1 MLCSV
6 MQETWIWSLPLVTML
21 LGIHV
26 TEIKALACSHT
37 ALLCSHR
44 SHMGREV
51 SPTQDSQCWGCSGS
65 VERRYRIKE
74 CAWNTVLIHAPLQ
87 GLSTL
92 CGLFFVTFVSLIY
105 LYFQNMG
112 GFFKSTK
119 ALPVSMQN
127 CVDAMWRTA
136 FWSSQLRV
144 FPATLKPEN
153 FAIQLFLTNQ
163 FKVHQRH

>member
-26 TEIKALACSHT
+26 IEIKALACSHT
-37 ALLCSHR
+37 AVLCSHR

-65 VERRYRIKE
+65 VERRYG
-74 CAWNTVLIHAPLQ
+74 T
-87 GLSTL
+87 LSSSML
-92 CGLFFVTFVSLIY
+92 LSRDFLLFVVYFFVTFVSLIY

-112 GFFKSTK
+112 VFFKSTK